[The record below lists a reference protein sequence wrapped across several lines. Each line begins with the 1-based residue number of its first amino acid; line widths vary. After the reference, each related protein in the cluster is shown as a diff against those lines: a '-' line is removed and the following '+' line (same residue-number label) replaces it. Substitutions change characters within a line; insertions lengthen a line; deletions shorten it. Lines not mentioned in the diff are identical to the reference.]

1 MKQKIAE
8 YSAKSLYGLFK
19 PEEICFGV
27 AENLKNIEFADVTD
41 VLQEA
46 KEFASSG
53 GQIFI
58 FKKKLVRDCFNFE
71 RLYVDL
77 LDDIDQQGYD
87 SDHLQE
93 IISDEE
99 KKEFKEFAEK
109 WFSKCVQNTWFGDE
123 LLGVLKNE

>member
-1 MKQKIAE
+1 MKYLTE
-8 YSAKSLYGLFK
+8 YSVKNLYSLFK
-19 PEEICFGV
+19 KEEICFVV
-27 AENLKNIEFADVTD
+27 AENLKNIEFSDVTD

-58 FKKKLVRDCFNFE
+58 FKKKLVRDCFDFE
-71 RLYVDL
+71 SLYDDL
-77 LDDIDQQGYD
+77 LDYIDQQGYD
-87 SDHLQE
+87 SDYLQE

-123 LLGVLKNE
+123 LLGVLKE